1 MNIQM
6 RICKV
11 YTAGLGKLA
20 IGSGVD
26 VNTETPFIS
35 ITNLLTR
42 RVSIGE
48 DINGANL
55 EEEPRTVIYFK
66 NLESLAV
73 LEAMVKD
80 VKRTLKHQNKA
91 TKNYGNG

>member
-1 MNIQM
+1 MNIRM
-6 RICKV
+6 EISKV
-11 YTAGLGKLA
+11 YTAGVGKLA
-20 IGSGVD
+20 IGSGID

-35 ITNLLTR
+35 ITNLLNR
-42 RVSIGE
+42 RPSIGE

-73 LEAMVKD
+73 LELMVKD
-80 VKRTLKHQNKA
+80 VKKTLKLQNKV
-91 TKNYGNG
+91 K